1 MISRD
6 AAASLVPMPFARA
19 LPRSSDPIAALCR
32 GGVRLLIVLVFLLAA
47 AGFPV
52 GGHAQAHSAKP
63 CAEASMVSDH
73 HGTVH
78 DAALDGACCLFHC
91 VPVVPFAL
99 LSAPGP
105 LLRSDRL
112 PLVLQIASHGVTP
125 RVLAPPPRP

>member
-1 MISRD
+1 MS
-6 AAASLVPMPFARA
+6 FARA
-19 LPRSSDPIAALCR
+19 LLRSSAHAVALCR

-47 AGFPV
+47 AGFPM
-52 GGHAQAHSAKP
+52 GGQAQAHSAKP
-63 CAEASMVSDH
+63 CAEASMISDH
-73 HGTVH
+73 HGTAH
-78 DAALDGACCLFHC
+78 GAALDGSCCLFHC

-125 RVLAPPPRP
+125 PVLAPPPRP